1 MLFRRRQRASLWER
15 LRVGLWPRRSFV
27 RSFRYMGK
35 RIVRIS
41 GSPHAIALGLAIGV
55 YASFTPFFGFHII
68 IAILIA
74 WGVSAN
80 IAAAAIG
87 TAFSNPLT
95 MPFIF
100 AMTYALGRVVLRVFW
115 NVGDEGDPVSFG
127 EFFTMLEE
135 YDFSSIRLVF
145 FQTLVGSL
153 ILGAAVALMAYFIV
167 FYATWRFRR
176 ARAVQLKMVRRQGI
190 HHHSDA
196 EQDAP

>member
-1 MLFRRRQRASLWER
+1 MLFRRRSKASLWEK

-41 GSPHAIALGLAIGV
+41 GSPHAIALGLGIGV

-74 WGVSAN
+74 WGLSAN

-100 AMTYALGRVVLRVFW
+100 AMTYALGRALW
-115 NVGDEGDPVSFG
+115 NGGDESDPISFG
-127 EFFTMLEE
+127 EFFKMLEE
-135 YDFSSIRLVF
+135 YNFTEIKLVF
-145 FQTLVGSL
+145 FQTLVGSVV
-153 ILGAAVALMAYFIV
+153 LGAIIALITYFVAFH
-167 FYATWRFRR
+167 ATWRFRR
-176 ARAVQLKMVRRQGI
+176 ARALRLKMARRATPR
-190 HHHSDA
+190 HSVVSRHESEDKS
-196 EQDAP
+196 